1 MGKYLSLQIIQYIM
15 LKKRLKK
22 AKSRYLCYTL
32 IEIFCFLGVRTVAS
46 VLTPFHFGKI
56 GEYKY

>member
-1 MGKYLSLQIIQYIM
+1 MAEFLFVKNND
-15 LKKRLKK
+15 LKS
-22 AKSRYLCYTL
+22 AKNRYLYYPL

-56 GEYKY
+56 GE

>member
-1 MGKYLSLQIIQYIM
+1 MVEFLFVKNND
-15 LKKRLKK
+15 LKS
-22 AKSRYLCYTL
+22 AKNRYLCYPL

-56 GEYKY
+56 GE